1 MNHKQYLKEFAK
13 GPCSPVMLI
22 PGLLA
27 TKLMVKLNCEILM
40 KYNNE
45 TFKKCGWNSCSKGF
59 WEVKLIQFWKSVP
72 KKEYIIWIPSF
83 IGPMNVLSLSKSSQD
98 CYVAMIHNIYDLS
111 KQVDDP
117 DFIRSKPGITVM
129 IYGQTKNTRVI

>member
-1 MNHKQYLKEFAK
+1 MNTETLKKKLKQNSCINGKNPDNMNHKQYLKEFAK

-59 WEVKLIQFWKSVP
+59 WEVKLI
-72 KKEYIIWIPSF
+72 
-83 IGPMNVLSLSKSSQD
+83 
-98 CYVAMIHNIYDLS
+98 
-111 KQVDDP
+111 
-117 DFIRSKPGITVM
+117 
-129 IYGQTKNTRVI
+129 